1 MAYTGILFNGSCF
14 YALYYQSTSEWI
26 LQAQKT
32 DLHFLGIQW
41 LPEQVQSANG
51 MLVLFFIP
59 FFTFVLFPFLER
71 RGVKVNPLNK
81 FGLGF
86 IISLS
91 AITIVYWLQTEIDK
105 GFQPNVGWQFFA
117 YMLLTIAEVLIY
129 QTGLE
134 YAYTQAPERMKSTI
148 MAFFCCR
155 SPSVISYCQ

>member
-1 MAYTGILFNGSCF
+1 MDIAGSENRP
-14 YALYYQSTSEWI
+14 A
-26 LQAQKT
+26 
-32 DLHFLGIQW
+32 FLGIQW

-59 FFTFVLFPFLER
+59 FFTFCTFSVSR
-71 RGVKVNPLNK
+71 TKRVKVNPLNK

-148 MAFFCCR
+148 MAFFLL
-155 SPSVISYCQ
+155 SLSIGNIILSVINGSIAGGGLFSA